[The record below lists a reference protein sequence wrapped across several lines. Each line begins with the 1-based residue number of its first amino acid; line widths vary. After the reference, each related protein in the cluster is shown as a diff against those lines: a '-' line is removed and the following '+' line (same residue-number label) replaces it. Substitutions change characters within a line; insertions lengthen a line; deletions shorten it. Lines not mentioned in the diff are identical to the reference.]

1 MGYGTWKV
9 KSLYWTI
16 SLNLVASR
24 LGKCK
29 LDLAGVQED
38 RWEKGGTEQAQDY
51 TYLYGER

>member
-9 KSLYWTI
+9 KSLYWTV
-16 SLNLVASR
+16 SLKLVAR
-24 LGKCK
+24 ELGKCK